1 MKQQILIIAGPTA
14 VGKTEYSIRIAK
26 ALNGEIISA
35 DSMQL
40 YRFMDIGSAKP
51 SAEERSAVPHHLVDE
66 VDPRLPWSAAEYQKL
81 AKKYIEE
88 VLKRGK
94 LPVISGGTG
103 LYVNSLLYDMDFS
116 VLPRQKGFRE
126 KLEQEAAVFGS
137 EQIHRRLQELDP
149 AAAERIHPNNI
160 KKIIRAIE
168 VCERSGKEFPDF
180 ALELHETEDY
190 EPILIGL
197 TRDRAELY
205 RRIEERVD
213 QLLDAGL
220 IEEVSGLL
228 KMGLTYDDIS
238 MKGIG
243 YKEIIGF
250 LNGEYDK
257 EEAVRLIKLN
267 TRHYAKR
274 QLTWFR
280 RYPEMRWFDLSE
292 YSGPDK
298 GTAAILAYIKE
309 NFSLAAQLS
318 GNDPQEE

>member
-1 MKQQILIIAGPTA
+1 MKKQIVVIAGPTA

-51 SAEERSAVPHHLVDE
+51 TAEERAAVPHHLVDE

-81 AKKYIEE
+81 AKKYITE
-88 VLKRGK
+88 VLERGN

-116 VLPRQKGFRE
+116 ILPRQKGFRE
-126 KLEQEAAVFGS
+126 ELEQEAA
-137 EQIHRRLQELDP
+137 QIGPERVHQRLRALDP

-160 KKIIRAIE
+160 KKVIRAIE
-168 VCERSGKEFPDF
+168 VCESSGKEFPDF
-180 ALELHETEDY
+180 ASKLHKTSDY
-190 EPILIGL
+190 SPALIGL
-197 TRDRAELY
+197 TRDREELY
-205 RRIEERVD
+205 SRIEARVD
-213 QLLDAGL
+213 QLLTAGL
-220 IEEVSGLL
+220 IDEVSGLL
-228 KMGLTYDDIS
+228 NMGLTFSDIS

-243 YKEIIGF
+243 YKEVIGF
-250 LNGEYDK
+250 LNGEYDR
-257 EEAVRLIKLN
+257 EEAIRLIKLN

-280 RYPEMRWFDLSE
+280 RYPDMHWFNLSE
-292 YSGPDK
+292 FSGPDE
-298 GTAAILAYIKE
+298 GTAVILDYIKE
-309 NFSLAAQLS
+309 RIL
-318 GNDPQEE
+318 

>member
-1 MKQQILIIAGPTA
+1 MKKQIVVIAGPTA

-51 SAEERSAVPHHLVDE
+51 TAEERAAVPHHLVDE

-81 AKKYIEE
+81 AKKYIAE
-88 VLKRGK
+88 VLERGN

-116 VLPRQKGFRE
+116 ILPRQKGFRE
-126 KLEQEAAVFGS
+126 ELEQEEAIFGS
-137 EQIHRRLQELDP
+137 ERVHQRLRELDP

-160 KKIIRAIE
+160 KKVVRAIE
-168 VCERSGKEFPDF
+168 VCESSGKEFPDF
-180 ALELHETEDY
+180 ASKLHETNNY
-190 EPILIGL
+190 SPVLIGL
-197 TRDRAELY
+197 TRDREELY
-205 RRIEERVD
+205 SRIEARVD
-213 QLLDAGL
+213 LLLNAGL
-220 IEEVSGLL
+220 IDEVSGLL
-228 KMGLTYDDIS
+228 KMGLTCSDIS

-243 YKEIIGF
+243 YKEVIGF
-250 LNGEYDK
+250 LNGEYDR
-257 EEAVRLIKLN
+257 EEAIRLIKLN

-280 RYPEMRWFDLSE
+280 RYPDMRWFDLSE
-292 YSGPDK
+292 YDGPDE
-298 GTAAILAYIKE
+298 GTAIILDYLKE
-309 NFSLAAQLS
+309 RIL
-318 GNDPQEE
+318 